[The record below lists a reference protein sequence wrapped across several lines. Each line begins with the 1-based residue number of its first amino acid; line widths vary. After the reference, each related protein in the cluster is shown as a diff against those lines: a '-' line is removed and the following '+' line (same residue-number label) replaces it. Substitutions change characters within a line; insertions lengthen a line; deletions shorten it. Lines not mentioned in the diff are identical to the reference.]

1 MDIQSMILDY
11 ISPSIIIGTY
21 VIFII
26 IKNYVQIDKKLNLII
41 CVLIGIL
48 LGILENTVI
57 NEQIMTGFISGAL
70 SGLITLI
77 SFSTIEKFIK
87 REN

>member
-21 VIFII
+21 VMFTI
-26 IKNYVQIDKKLNLII
+26 IKNYVKIDKKLNLII

-48 LGILENTVI
+48 LGILENTIDNQQV
-57 NEQIMTGFISGAL
+57 MTGFISGAL
-70 SGLITLI
+70 SGLATLL
-77 SFSTIEKFIK
+77 SFSTIE
-87 REN
+87 NL